1 MGERIAAEAF
11 PVGHFIRDELA
22 ARGWSVQEF
31 VTRMTPVQSVEQRGA
46 DMLAID
52 FLLNVDDPAL
62 RMGSMAEPMAKA
74 LGVSPWFL
82 LSLERAYVDWCAA
95 LAQKEGE

>member
-1 MGERIAAEAF
+1 
-11 PVGHFIRDELA
+11 
-22 ARGWSVQEF
+22 
-31 VTRMTPVQSVEQRGA
+31 
-46 DMLAID
+46 
-52 FLLNVDDPAL
+52 
-62 RMGSMAEPMAKA
+62 MGSMAEPMAKA